1 MVEYKKNKE
10 EFNTMDKKIDSLEKE
25 QEKLEQ
31 DKKDFEER
39 MQEFKEERKK
49 FDEDRERQ
57 LTAME
62 TERKKMQERIEPDKQ
77 TSKVNINIA
86 KPVIGRLRQRVRE
99 LQKLTQAKNE
109 KIMRGNIPHWI
120 TTPPSMHVS
129 RIIASINNG
138 VAKISYYVYKSNE
151 EGNKLLQEH
160 KAMIKQDD
168 GTEKE
173 IVHSANYVF
182 EKLVV
187 ETIEYLKPMKTEVF
201 KENDIN

>member
-1 MVEYKKNKE
+1 MDNKK
-10 EFNTMDKKIDSLEKE
+10 TDTLEKE
-25 QEKLEQ
+25 QEKLNQ
-31 DKKDFEER
+31 DKKEFEER
-39 MQEFKEERKK
+39 MQKFQAERKQ

-62 TERKKMQERIEPDKQ
+62 TERTKMQERIKPDKQ
-77 TSKVNINIA
+77 TTKVDINIA
-86 KPVIGRLRQRVRE
+86 KPVMGRLRQRVRE
-99 LQKLTQAKNE
+99 LQKLSQAKNE

-120 TTPPSMHVS
+120 TTPPTIHVS
-129 RIIASINNG
+129 RIIASLNNG
-138 VAKISYYVYKSNE
+138 VAKISYYVYKSDE
-151 EGNKLLQEH
+151 KGNKLLQEH
-160 KAMIKQDD
+160 KAMAKQAD

-173 IVHSANYVF
+173 VVHSANYVF